1 MAADI
6 GTYTSWSS
14 TGSLGSILKEFFM
27 GPVIETLSNEIM
39 ALQLFQ
45 KATVDWNGRVCTI
58 PIHTGRN
65 TAVEFLGES
74 GAFMGAGQQQY
85 DHLSV
90 NAHFLYGHFQVT
102 GPAIASAKSGSSGA
116 IIGWMESEMNKL
128 IDDVKRTADQNMVSG
143 GSCVGFIASNRAPG
157 APADWGFDGDFGKLS
172 TAMTAGMTQVSISR
186 MDGPGFQSDGTT
198 AQQPFFLDQVTTGI
212 QINSVSETLGTIN
225 LNNVNTGT
233 SVSGG
238 APAVTAGF
246 GYPVFL
252 TDVGG
257 PGSLTASA
265 TQPKGLMANL
275 AERSPFGVDKGGT
288 IAAVAGTASRPTLQP
303 LVMSC
308 NPVNTGGTNVRA
320 DLTAERIQQVIDEV
334 SVLSG
339 KEPDVILCHPTTRAQ
354 YVAMMTGAN
363 SLQTTTRGGATKGD
377 AGFLNLSYQ
386 NIPLKYARS
395 VPRGV
400 MLFLN
405 TKSWKIAELQ
415 SGGFADLDGSSLA
428 RTGTSDA
435 YNGYYRWYYNLVATN
450 PNCNAV
456 LCGITLNS

>member
-6 GTYTSWSS
+6 GTYTSWTS

-27 GPVIETLSNEIM
+27 GPVVETLSNEIM

-58 PIHTGRN
+58 PVHTGRN
-65 TAVEFLGES
+65 NAVQFLGE
-74 GAFMGAGQQQY
+74 GDAFMAAGQQQY

-90 NAHFLYGHFQVT
+90 TAHFLYGHFQIT

-128 IDDVKRTADQNMVSG
+128 IDDVKRTADQNMISG
-143 GSCVGFIASNRAPG
+143 GSCVGYITSSNNPG
-157 APADWGFDGDFGKLS
+157 GGATWGFDGDFGKLS
-172 TAMTAGMTQVSISR
+172 AALTAGMTEVSIR
-186 MDGPGFQSDGTT
+186 RQDNPGFLSDGVT
-198 AQQPFFLDQVTTGI
+198 AANTRYLAEVDAGVVVTGGAAGL
-212 QINSVSETLGTIN
+212 NENAGTIV
-225 LNNVNTGT
+225 LAATRT
-233 SVSGG
+233 DQDAG
-238 APAVTAGF
+238 ANAVAAGF
-246 GYPVFL
+246 GYPVYL
-252 TDVGG
+252 TNVGNAQ
-257 PGSLTASA
+257 LTASA
-265 TQPKGLMANL
+265 SQPRGLMANL
-275 AERSPFGVDKGGT
+275 SEPNPFGIDKSGT
-288 IAAVAGTASRPTLQP
+288 AIVAGGRPSLQP
-303 LVMSC
+303 LVLTA
-308 NPVNTGGTNVRA
+308 NANNTGGVNVRE
-320 DLTAERIQQVIDEV
+320 DISAERLQQVIDEV

-377 AGFLNLSYQ
+377 AGFLDLSYQ

-395 VPRGV
+395 VPRG
-400 MLFLN
+400 MMIFLN
-405 TKSWKIAELQ
+405 TKSWKVAELQ
-415 SGGFADLDGSSLA
+415 SGGFADLDGSTLS

-435 YNGYYRWYYNLVATN
+435 YNGFYRWYYNLVATS

-456 LCGITLNS
+456 LCGITLVA